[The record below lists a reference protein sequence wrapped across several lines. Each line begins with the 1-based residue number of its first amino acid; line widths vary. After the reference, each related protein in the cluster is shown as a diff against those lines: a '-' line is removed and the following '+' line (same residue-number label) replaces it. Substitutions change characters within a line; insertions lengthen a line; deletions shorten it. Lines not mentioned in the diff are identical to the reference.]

1 MNLSPEAKALYEKLK
16 KHNPAVLEK
25 LREEHMEQFKFRKQV
40 RAAAGLYGKLPL
52 QEESS
57 DSLIDAVR
65 KRAKV
70 LMRIN

>member
-25 LREEHMEQFKFRKQV
+25 LREEHMEEFKFRKQM
-40 RAAAGLYGKLPL
+40 RAMAGLYGKLPL

-57 DSLIDAVR
+57 DSLIDAIK
-65 KRAKV
+65 KRA
-70 LMRIN
+70 RIMAGLS